1 MWNLNKYSDN
11 VALLSEDGITVTYSM
26 LIEECRKL
34 REIISEKSLV
44 FCMCSNT
51 IGSVISYISCLENE
65 IVPILLNE
73 NIEEELYRA
82 LLDKYKPNYIF
93 RKKTETTDSK
103 NICHEIYNYELIK
116 WSDNKHSFNND
127 LALLLTTSGSTG
139 SPKFVRQSY
148 ENIRINAEQI
158 VEYLGINSDERAI
171 TTLPMNYTYGLSII
185 NSHLLVGAAVLL
197 TDKGI
202 MQREFWQFF
211 KDSKATSFGGVPY
224 TYEML
229 YKLRFMRMELPY
241 LRYMTQAGGKLSP
254 ELHKKFAEY
263 AEETGKKF
271 IVMYGQCE
279 ATARMSYLP
288 SNVSIEKYGFM
299 GVPVPGGRFE
309 LIDTNGEIITKPNT
323 PGELVYYGKNVTL
336 GYANSPDD
344 FVLGDERHGRLET
357 GDIAIVDEEG
367 YYKIVGRKK
376 RFLKVYGNR
385 VNLDEL
391 NGLIVRKYENMDA
404 VCAGYDDHVY
414 VFVEKTSGTP
424 DLIDDIIKYL
434 SSTTKLNPSAFTIK
448 EINSIPRNDSGKV
461 LYKEL
466 EQYYEL

>member
-51 IGSVISYISCLENE
+51 VGSVISYVSCIENE

-73 NIEEELYRA
+73 NIEEELYID
-82 LLDKYKPNYIF
+82 LLDTYKPNYIF
-93 RKKTETTDSK
+93 RKKTEATDGK
-103 NICHEIYNYELIK
+103 IVCHDIYNYELIK
-116 WSDNKHSFNND
+116 WSDYNHSFNKD

-391 NGLIVRKYENMDA
+391 NGLIIRKYENMDA

-448 EINSIPRNDSGKV
+448 EINTIPRNDSGKV